1 MKLLRKRIMK
11 TLTGSLLG
19 SKSFRLPNAASR
31 TLATTL
37 AVSIVLSGC
46 VVGPKYNRPAAT
58 APGVAVPTAY
68 KELTPAD
75 YKTTDGWKQA
85 QPSDAVLKGKW
96 WEIFNDPQLNALE
109 ERVDISNQ
117 NIASSTATYLAARA
131 IVKEARAQYYP
142 TVSVGPGI
150 TNERQPILGS
160 SNTGSGSGGTTQVTN
175 GSFTEYTLPF
185 DATWVPDLWGRVRNT
200 VRANASA
207 AQADEADLENVRL
220 TAHAEVAV
228 DYYELRGQDELKQLL
243 DSTVVA
249 YQESLN
255 LTKALYETGIDS
267 DEAVAQAETQLE
279 STQAADTNLG
289 ILRAQYEHAIAMLV
303 GQPASTFAITQ
314 DPLKSNPP
322 AIPFGVPSQL
332 LERRPDIAATE
343 RLMEQANA
351 QIGVATA
358 AYYPTVTLS
367 AGAGLTSTSFTNW
380 FTWPSRFWSV
390 GPSAS
395 ETIYDGGLRH
405 ATVIQ
410 YRRQYDAA
418 VANYREAVLTAFQQ
432 VEDNLATLRILSIE
446 IQQQDTAVTSADRN
460 LKIATD
466 RYRLGIDPYLN
477 VITAQTTLLSNKQ
490 SAVTLRI
497 QQMTASV
504 QLVEA
509 LGGGWDASQ
518 LPSKKDVS
526 NVAPEPVA
534 SSTAA
539 PANGTSSTPAAPNP

>member
-1 MKLLRKRIMK
+1 MNTHSRSPRCSTNLALA
-11 TLTGSLLG
+11 GH
-19 SKSFRLPNAASR
+19 KSPVIAVALCASM
-31 TLATTL
+31 L
-37 AVSIVLSGC
+37 LSGC

-58 APGVAVPTAY
+58 PPSTAVPAAY

-75 YKTTDGWKQA
+75 YKTTDGWKVA
-85 QPSDAVLKGKW
+85 QPGDATLKGKW

-109 ERVDISNQ
+109 EKVDISNQ
-117 NIASSTATYLAARA
+117 NIASSMATYLAARA
-131 IVKEARAQYYP
+131 IVKEARSQYFP
-142 TVSVGPGI
+142 TVTVGPGI
-150 TNERQPILGS
+150 TNERQAIL
-160 SNTGSGSGGTTQVTN
+160 NQSGPSTTTTTTN

-200 VRANASA
+200 VRANAAA

-303 GQPASTFAITQ
+303 GEPASTFSISQ
-314 DPLKSNPP
+314 DPLKSTPP
-322 AIPFGVPSQL
+322 AIPYGVPSQL

-390 GPSAS
+390 GPSAT

-410 YRRQYDAA
+410 YRRQYDAT
-418 VANYREAVLTAFQQ
+418 VANYRESVLTAFQQ
-432 VEDNLATLRILSIE
+432 VEDNLATLRILSKQ
-446 IQQQDTAVTSADRN
+446 IQQQDTAVASAERN

-466 RYRLGIDPYLN
+466 RYKLGIDPYLN

-509 LGGGWDASQ
+509 LGGGWDASK
-518 LPSKKDVS
+518 LPSKKDVAS
-526 NVAPEPVA
+526 NTPEPGPA
-534 SSTAA
+534 PADTTNAA
-539 PANGTSSTPAAPNP
+539 PAPSNP